1 MDIYSRLDEN
11 EKIIWEKAARDLFK
25 ALARAH
31 SFDLQGLSP
40 AEGHRLLNF
49 VQLAEKIRYPEL
61 AEWSEK
67 VFFSAKCICE
77 QELIAQLRTAAPAT
91 NSN

>member
-11 EKIIWEKAARDLFK
+11 EETFWGKAARDLFK
-25 ALARAH
+25 ALAKAH

-49 VQLAEKIRYPEL
+49 VQLAEKSRYPEL

-67 VFFSAKCICE
+67 LFFSAKRICE
-77 QELIAQLRTAAPAT
+77 QEVIAQLRNAG
-91 NSN
+91 NR